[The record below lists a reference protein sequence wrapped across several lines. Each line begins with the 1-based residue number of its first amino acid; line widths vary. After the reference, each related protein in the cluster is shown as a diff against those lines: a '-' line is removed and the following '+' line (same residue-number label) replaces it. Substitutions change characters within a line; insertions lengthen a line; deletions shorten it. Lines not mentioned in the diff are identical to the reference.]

1 MFDRQRGEDN
11 EDEEE
16 DKQDKDRSYN
26 DKTGGK
32 SSDPNVPYLGVRENW
47 VDRIINRIVRW
58 TWAIF
63 SHI

>member
-1 MFDRQRGEDN
+1 
-11 EDEEE
+11 
-16 DKQDKDRSYN
+16 
-26 DKTGGK
+26 
-32 SSDPNVPYLGVRENW
+32 LGVRENW